1 MLYWNLPP
9 VVKNAQKLKIYFL
22 STIGTYISY
31 ILRFF
36 IVGLGCSTPMPLYS
50 ILLDRTINQVV
61 LQTKALEQRCVY
73 LWLVML
79 ESCSQMGKSQP
90 LGRKENNPF
99 LLLTTSKKG
108 RKEIIVIH
116 IISLTCPLT
125 FTQGVSMISRVA
137 ISTICRNRIFPAR
150 IKIN

>member
-61 LQTKALEQRCVY
+61 LQTNALEQRCVY

-99 LLLTTSKKG
+99 LLLTTSKK
-108 RKEIIVIH
+108 RKKRDNSYSYNFFNVSTYIYPRCIDD
-116 IISLTCPLT
+116 ISSSH
-125 FTQGVSMISRVA
+125 FHDMQKQDFSS
-137 ISTICRNRIFPAR
+137 
-150 IKIN
+150 